1 MKQAHHT
8 ARHTARHTEVAVE
21 AAVSVPQVVEYL
33 EQLVAALKSGAVHVH
48 VGAQELVLGPREVVG
63 LKLRARQKG
72 KRQKLALELT
82 WRKKLAL
89 PETGLGLEIRAAPP
103 ESAPE
108 AIEVV
113 DLAETDGGAGPE
125 QTDTTKGEA
134 HEGEPTTSAAD
145 DGTSV

>member
-1 MKQAHHT
+1 M
-8 ARHTARHTEVAVE
+8 E

-48 VGAQELVLGPREVVG
+48 AGGQELVLGPRDVLG

-82 WRKKLAL
+82 WRKKQLA
-89 PETGLGLEIRAAPP
+89 PETGLGLEFRAAPP

-113 DLAETDGGAGPE
+113 DLADATKGDSDGGAGQE
-125 QTDTTKGEA
+125 HVDSTDAATT
-134 HEGEPTTSAAD
+134 AAA
-145 DGTSV
+145 TAAA